1 MNLLDRMNRYSPE
14 ASWAVWERT
23 PEGSLTGLATFP
35 RDAAT
40 QLNPEAIFVSLNPAR
55 AGVGP
60 GPDQAPDWANFHS
73 ANPKHNDI
81 FLAHALVDTRFW
93 GAYMTDLHPTI
104 HESNSGKVK
113 PTAEE
118 IAEAVRT
125 LVEQALELQ
134 EVRTVIGVGA
144 VSYRTLLRHS
154 PTIESAI
161 PGVEILGIPH
171 YSRANARVHR
181 HKPDLYREIV
191 HSRLGLTTAEV

>member
-1 MNLLDRMNRYSPE
+1 MDLLDRMRRHSSH

-23 PEGSLTGLATFP
+23 AEGHLTGESTFP
-35 RDAAT
+35 EDAAHS
-40 QLNPEAIFVSLNPAR
+40 LNPRAVLVSLNPAR
-55 AGVGP
+55 AGVHTEP
-60 GPDQAPDWANFHS
+60 GMESSWANFHS

-104 HESNSGKVK
+104 HESNSGRVR

-118 IAEAVRT
+118 IAEAVRA

-134 EVRTVIGVGA
+134 EVRTLIGVGA

-161 PGVEILGIPH
+161 PGVEIRGIPH

-191 HSRLGLTTAEV
+191 HSRLGLTTAEA